1 VIKYS
6 SILLCG
12 KRIAH
17 GYQKE
22 EGAYNNKPYPENR
35 TKKKAGEVHEQPN
48 SKIV

>member
-22 EGAYNNKPYPENR
+22 EGAYNNKLTRKTEP
-35 TKKKAGEVHEQPN
+35 KKRQVKCMSSLTA
-48 SKIV
+48 K